1 MWCHTRWED
10 QHAWNW
16 GRNKWDKSSLWV
28 RTPCSTALFSQELH
42 NSLFIQYIWSQAN
55 HILCAFFLSWFN
67 IFSFISLDDIPS
79 SINDLCRATRN
90 PYDIS
95 KIAGGSSSGSAAV
108 VAAGLCPVALGVD
121 GGGNLFKN
129 NNIIRKHQIT
139 LCRKT
144 YFYHICFIVLYFF
157 L

>member
-1 MWCHTRWED
+1 MLYFPK
-10 QHAWNW
+10 N
-16 GRNKWDKSSLWV
+16 SII
-28 RTPCSTALFSQELH
+28 PCLFSIYRAKPIIFSVPFSYHDLT
-42 NSLFIQYIWSQAN
+42 F
-55 HILCAFFLSWFN
+55 
-67 IFSFISLDDIPS
+67 FSFISLDDIPS